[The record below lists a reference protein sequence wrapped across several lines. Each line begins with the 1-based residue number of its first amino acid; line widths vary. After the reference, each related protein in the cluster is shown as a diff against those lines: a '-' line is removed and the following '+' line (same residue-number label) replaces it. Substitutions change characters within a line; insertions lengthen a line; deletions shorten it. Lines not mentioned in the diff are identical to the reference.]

1 MSEFNDYAVRM
12 NDIVKAAFAEY
23 SKASDRL
30 TTAEENLKNN
40 PAPMYPT
47 DSQFTELSEKH
58 ARAQADYYKAE
69 QGLKDVRKKLI
80 EDYPREIKSLRG
92 ELEEALTSAF
102 RVDPAKIDNAT
113 MELLKSGVCTPDEYA
128 FLFKKARDANNATM
142 ARLIGKYA
150 ADASAAA
157 VEAAGGF
164 LNDPTATEFRIVA
177 DAANRYNGKQWL
189 DAFDYLTNCYN
200 RAAQNPAV
208 LSHGYDLDGLMAAVV
223 EKF

>member
-12 NDIVKAAFAEY
+12 NDIAKAAFAEY
-23 SKASDRL
+23 SKAADRFE
-30 TTAEENLKNN
+30 TAERELHST
-40 PAPMYPT
+40 PAPGGALADPQSY
-47 DSQFTELSEKH
+47 EKH

-69 QGLKDVRKKLI
+69 QGLKDAREKLI
-80 EDYPREIKSLRG
+80 EDYPKEIKSLRS

-113 MELLKSGVCTPDEYA
+113 MELLKSGICTPDEYA
-128 FLFKKARDANNATM
+128 FLFKKATDANNVTM

-157 VEAAGGF
+157 VEAAGGH
-164 LNDPTATEFRIVA
+164 LNDPTATALRAVA
-177 DAANRYNGKQWL
+177 DAAKRFNGQQWL
-189 DAFDYLTNCYN
+189 DAFDYLTDVYD
-200 RAAQNPAV
+200 RAAKNPGIV
-208 LSHGYDLDGLMAAVV
+208 GHGYDMNGLMAAVV